1 MNSLFSLLGIETWK
15 PVLSALLLPPVPF
28 LILLLI
34 GARLILPRRGLGWT
48 IVLFSVAGIWVTS
61 TTGFSRVTEQ
71 FVLHVPPPLL
81 QDRIVELKAQSK
93 GKTDIAIVV
102 LGGGT
107 ESFAPEYG
115 VSNLVAA
122 SMERLRY
129 GQWLSRET
137 GIPLA
142 FSGGA
147 GWAQGQGVS
156 EAEVANRI
164 STQEYN
170 RPLKWT
176 EDQSRDTRENA
187 QRTVPLLKK
196 AGITRIVLVT
206 HGYHMPRARRAFE
219 ELAQANGMTVE
230 VAPMGLAVRQEG
242 PALDWLPT
250 GFGFFR
256 ARSDLR
262 EMLGLLFGA

>member
-1 MNSLFSLLGIETWK
+1 LNSLFSLLGIESWK
-15 PVLSALLLPPVPF
+15 PVFSVLLLPPVPF
-28 LILLLI
+28 LLLLLI

-48 IVLFSVAGIWVTS
+48 IVVFSVVGLWITS
-61 TTGFSRVTEQ
+61 TTGFSRVSEQ
-71 FVLHVPPPLL
+71 FVLHVPPALR
-81 QDRIVELKAQSK
+81 QDRIAELKTLAK
-93 GKTDIAIVV
+93 GRTDIAIVV

-107 ESFAPEYG
+107 EPFAPEYG
-115 VSNLVAA
+115 VSNLVAPA
-122 SMERLRY
+122 MERLRY

-142 FSGGA
+142 FSGGS

-170 RPLKWT
+170 RPIKWL

-187 QRTVPLLKK
+187 QRTVPMLKK
-196 AGITRIVLVT
+196 AGVTRIVLVT
-206 HGYHMPRARRAFE
+206 HGYHMPRARRAFD

-242 PALDWLPT
+242 PALDWMPT
-250 GFGFFR
+250 GTGYMR
-256 ARSDLR
+256 SRSDLR
-262 EMLGLLFGA
+262 EMLGMMFGA